1 METDQIVLLG
11 VLAATMALFV
21 WNRLRY
27 DIVAGIALMACVYTG
42 VVPAEHAFEG
52 FGHPAVITVAA
63 VLVISQ
69 ALQGSGV
76 VELFLRLLSRARGTL
91 SRQLVANC
99 GITMLLSAFMN
110 NIGALALMLPITLRD
125 ARKAKRPP
133 SQLLMPLSFAS
144 LLGGLVT
151 AIGTPPNIVVTTFRA
166 ERTGEPFRMFDFT
179 PVGLVVALAGLAFL
193 VLASRRVIVSR
204 DVSFA
209 EPAKP
214 APAGPGAGE
223 ILEGPAEGL
232 GRPKSD
238 LRVARYATEVRVPG
252 ESDLVGTTVADLEA
266 RCENEVAVMAI
277 LRRDRRRLAPASL
290 EQIQAG
296 DVLILEGESE
306 ALQPLFVDPT
316 LVEAGAEEIDPATL
330 RSPDVRVIEAVVMP
344 NSVLEGASARGF
356 GIHRRF
362 GVNLLALAREGHA
375 ARARLKLVRF
385 RVGDVLLLQGDDQ
398 ALEHACSSLGCL
410 AIKDRGLDIVRRR
423 GAIAIPSL
431 FAGGILA
438 AAVGLVPIQIAFT
451 TVVGLLV
458 LGKLISLRD
467 AYRSIEWP
475 VIVLLGFLIPVG
487 EALQSTGATDLI
499 AGGVLALADDLPTW
513 GLVALLLACSMAMSD
528 VVHNTP
534 TAVLMAPIAFALA
547 EGLGTSPDAFL
558 MAVAIGAAS
567 PYLTP
572 IGHQSNT
579 LVMGPGSYAFGD
591 YWRLGLPLD
600 LVIVAVA
607 VPMIVLV
614 WG

>member
-1 METDQIVLLG
+1 
-11 VLAATMALFV
+11 
-21 WNRLRY
+21 
-27 DIVAGIALMACVYTG
+27 
-42 VVPAEHAFEG
+42 
-52 FGHPAVITVAA
+52 
-63 VLVISQ
+63 
-69 ALQGSGV
+69 
-76 VELFLRLLSRARGTL
+76 
-91 SRQLVANC
+91 
-99 GITMLLSAFMN
+99 
-110 NIGALALMLPITLRD
+110 
-125 ARKAKRPP
+125 
-133 SQLLMPLSFAS
+133 MP
-144 LLGGLVT
+144 G
-151 AIGTPPNIVVTTFRA
+151 
-166 ERTGEPFRMFDFT
+166 D
-179 PVGLVVALAGLAFL
+179 
-193 VLASRRVIVSR
+193 
-204 DVSFA
+204 
-209 EPAKP
+209 
-214 APAGPGAGE
+214 
-223 ILEGPAEGL
+223 
-232 GRPKSD
+232 
-238 LRVARYATEVRVPG
+238 
-252 ESDLVGTTVADLEA
+252 SDLVGTTVADLEA

-499 AGGVLALADDLPTW
+499 AGGVLALADDLPVW

-558 MAVAIGAAS
+558 MAVAVGAAS

-600 LVIVAVA
+600 LVILAVA
-607 VPMIVLV
+607 VPMILLV